1 VNKVGDVA
9 HNESFTGFKSKEHCR
24 VTARVDAC
32 YQHHLQRRRRFN
44 HINTIFFLLKNGE
57 RITVYGRTYNCDHD
71 SSYILV
77 CLFYDFSA
85 YVFSACISQS
95 QFRPT
100 FKLTAGAA
108 RLKIENLQ
116 NPTFGSCAAASLL
129 NSSG

>member
-1 VNKVGDVA
+1 MLSASPSKKKKKKIQPHQY
-9 HNESFTGFKSKEHCR
+9 HNFSRKMGKEELCM
-24 VTARVDAC
+24 AG
-32 YQHHLQRRRRFN
+32 RRR
-44 HINTIFFLLKNGE
+44 
-57 RITVYGRTYNCDHD
+57 TYIRDHD

-77 CLFYDFSA
+77 CLFYDFSS

-100 FKLTAGAA
+100 FNLTAGAA
-108 RLKIENLQ
+108 RSKIENLQ